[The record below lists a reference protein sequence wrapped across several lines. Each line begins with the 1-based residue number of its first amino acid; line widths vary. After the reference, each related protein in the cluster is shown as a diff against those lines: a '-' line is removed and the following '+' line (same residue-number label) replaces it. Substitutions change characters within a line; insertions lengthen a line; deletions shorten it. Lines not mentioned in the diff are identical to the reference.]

1 MSAALLLDVGH
12 VIIEASWRAVRAYE
26 AATGTPMPVPDDL
39 AEQHDSQWRVGV
51 DSDAVGDRYWDEVA
65 QRAGFDGLVGLFR
78 ALGKVVPETMFDP
91 AAVALMDDTRRAG
104 LPMGILTNHAHMV
117 MGRDW
122 FATRPEFAGLHT
134 FIDAAEIGVPKPH
147 PQAYL
152 TAAGALGVPP
162 EDVVFLDDTP
172 ECAEGARAIGMIG
185 ILVDRRDRRPA
196 FEQAR
201 HHLGLAT
208 AFP

>member
-1 MSAALLLDVGH
+1 LIGVVSRALLLDVGH

-26 AATGTPMPVPDDL
+26 AATGTPMPFPDDL
-39 AEQHDSQWRVGV
+39 EPQHDPRWRAGV

-65 QRAGFDGLVGLFR
+65 RRAGLDGLIGLFR
-78 ALGKVVPETMFDP
+78 ALGNVVPEAMFDP
-91 AAVALMDDTRRAG
+91 AAVALMDDTRLAG
-104 LPMGILTNHAHMV
+104 LPVGILTNHAHMV
-117 MGRDW
+117 MGRSW
-122 FATRPEFAGLHT
+122 FAARPEFAGLDT

-172 ECAEGARAIGMIG
+172 ECAEGARAVGMTG
-185 ILVDRRDRRPA
+185 ILVDPRDRRPA
-196 FEQAR
+196 FDQAR
-201 HHLGLAT
+201 RLLGL
-208 AFP
+208 